1 MRKLYGDVLSCG
13 YEDVHVM
20 CGPCSMIIKR
30 TLWIHHQREER
41 EAFPGI
47 MHLHREAVW
56 HLPSTLESGELASHQ
71 TSILSGYWK
80 ISALSNV

>member
-20 CGPCSMIIKR
+20 WSM
-30 TLWIHHQREER
+30 LHHHQTYPLDSSPKR

-56 HLPSTLESGELASHQ
+56 HLLSALESGELASHQ
-71 TSILSGYWK
+71 TSYCRVTGKSL
-80 ISALSNV
+80 L